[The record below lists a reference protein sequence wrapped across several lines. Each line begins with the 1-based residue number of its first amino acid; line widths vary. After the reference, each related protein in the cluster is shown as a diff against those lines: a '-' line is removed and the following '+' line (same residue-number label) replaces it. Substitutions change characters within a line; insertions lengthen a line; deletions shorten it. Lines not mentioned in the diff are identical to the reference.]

1 VSYLEALT
9 LKMPLIT
16 KIITI
21 QLIIKIISIERTDNT
36 VHIEN
41 ESDCNAVLFPQ

>member
-16 KIITI
+16 KIITVV
-21 QLIIKIISIERTDNT
+21 NY
-36 VHIEN
+36 
-41 ESDCNAVLFPQ
+41 